1 VSLGRAARLL
11 TIAAATVVVTAAPAG
26 ATGTV
31 LANDKYKW
39 FYWLS
44 FIFAIMIILGLVNL
58 SVGYI
63 RKVLLP
69 KYRGRRVE

>member
-1 VSLGRAARLL
+1 MPLVRATRVAAL
-11 TIAAATVVVTAAPAG
+11 TLAALALTAAPAG
-26 ATGTV
+26 ATTV

-44 FIFAIMIILGLVNL
+44 FILAASFFLTLIALAI
-58 SVGYI
+58 GYA

>member
-1 VSLGRAARLL
+1 LPLVRIARVAAL
-11 TIAAATVVVTAAPAG
+11 TITALVLAAAPAG
-26 ATGTV
+26 ATTV

-44 FIFAIMIILGLVNL
+44 FILAASFFLTLVALAI
-58 SVGYI
+58 GYA

>member
-1 VSLGRAARLL
+1 MPVVRFVRLGAL
-11 TIAAATVVVTAAPAG
+11 TILTVVLTAAPAG
-26 ATGTV
+26 ATTV
-31 LANDKYKW
+31 IANDKYKW

-44 FIFAIMIILGLVNL
+44 FILAVSFLFMLVALMI
-58 SVGYI
+58 GYA

>member
-1 VSLGRAARLL
+1 MFTARA
-11 TIAAATVVVTAAPAG
+11 TTVI
-26 ATGTV
+26 
-31 LANDKYKW
+31 ANDKYKW

-44 FIFAIMIILGLVNL
+44 FILAVSFLFMLVALMI
-58 SVGYI
+58 GYA